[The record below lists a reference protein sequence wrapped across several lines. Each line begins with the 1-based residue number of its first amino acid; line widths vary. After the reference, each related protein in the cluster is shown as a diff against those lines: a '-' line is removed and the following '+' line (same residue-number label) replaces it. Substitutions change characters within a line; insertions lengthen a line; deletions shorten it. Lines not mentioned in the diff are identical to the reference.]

1 MPPMQGPTHDGRQ
14 TSHDPPPALLA
25 ELLLKLFDAGELQ
38 RHLVGEPGGGDL
50 IHALPGAVAT
60 PQALAYAA
68 SDALRRRGLADR
80 GFFERLEHVRPGQ
93 RDLIRKVRNQH
104 LAGSAPGRGELWASG
119 RYQLAEELGGGFIGC
134 VWRALDVQ
142 TGQLVALKIL
152 HPIHA
157 DNPPLRQRFFRGART
172 LATLSHQSIVKV
184 HGDAAAEGLH
194 FYYAMEYVRGDT
206 LDICV
211 RERRY
216 PTAQLLAM
224 TLQIGDALAHLHQ
237 RGLLHRDIKPTNIIL
252 TARQLAKLIDFDL
265 VTGDDYIAMTT
276 DALGTALYAPPE
288 AHTADRKTTAYDVY
302 SLARTLEFV
311 LRGREPTVRELAAAA
326 ADLDAP
332 PLVRTVL
339 AAALQPDPHRRTS
352 DIASF
357 CAALRQALAA
367 APTASAPARRSPVR
381 APRPAPLATR
391 TYAWHERAAL
401 ASIGLYVADMFYIQS
416 VSGRTGP
423 FNDLGPFLLIT
434 VLCTAP
440 SARVILRHERLKYL
454 DYFHWVWTAF
464 WAFIALTILFNAS
477 DAPSPLAVTL
487 LSISLALG
495 IYASIK
501 YLLRPTQQSA

>member
-1 MPPMQGPTHDGRQ
+1 MPPMQGQIHDGRQ
-14 TSHDPPPALLA
+14 TSHEPPPALLA
-25 ELLLKLFDAGELQ
+25 ELLLKLFDAGELH
-38 RHLVGEPGGGDL
+38 RHLAGEPDGASL
-50 IHALPGAVAT
+50 VHALPGPTAS
-60 PQALAYAA
+60 PHELAYAA
-68 SDALRRRGLADR
+68 SDALRRRGLAGR
-80 GFFERLEHVRPGQ
+80 AFFERLEHVRPGQ
-93 RDLIRKVRNQH
+93 RDLIRKVRNQSH
-104 LAGSAPGRGELWASG
+104 AGSAPGRGEVWGDG
-119 RYQLAEELGGGFIGC
+119 RYQLAEQIGDGFIGC

-152 HPIHA
+152 HPHHA
-157 DNPPLRQRFFRGART
+157 DNPLLRQRFFRGAHT

-206 LDICV
+206 LDVCV

-216 PTAQLLAM
+216 PTHQLLAM

-237 RGLLHRDIKPTNIIL
+237 RGLLHRDIKPTNIII

-265 VTGDDYIAMTT
+265 VTGDEYIAMTT

-326 ADLDAP
+326 SDLDAP

-352 DIASF
+352 DMASF

-367 APTASAPARRSPVR
+367 SPTSAPVASAVR
-381 APRPAPLATR
+381 ASRPAPSPPATR
-391 TYAWHERAAL
+391 TYARHELAAFT
-401 ASIGLYVADMFYIQS
+401 SIGLYVIDMFYIQS
-416 VSGRTGP
+416 ISRGSGP

-434 VLCTAP
+434 LLCTIP
-440 SARVILRHERLKYL
+440 SARVFLRRERLRYI
-454 DYFHWVWTAF
+454 DYVHWAWIAL
-464 WAFIALTILFNAS
+464 WALVALTILFNAS
-477 DAPSPLAVTL
+477 DAPSPFAVML
-487 LSISLALG
+487 LFVSLALG
-495 IYASIK
+495 IYANIA
-501 YLLRPTQQSA
+501 YLLRPTQQVE